1 MNTAFIFQPFF
12 QTLKTKIL
20 KFCNILYQKI
30 GITFKIGVVSVLA
43 SMQKQLSVDEFYEKE
58 DDKLL

>member
-1 MNTAFIFQPFF
+1 
-12 QTLKTKIL
+12 LETKIL